1 MKPPTKDD
9 SNVKTPLEEDSGYE
23 TTASRQR
30 RMKPPTRT
38 AKRKPVAFDVDP
50 SRSIGY
56 LIRETN
62 RLVLARLQVFLTPHD
77 VTLGQYFVLREL
89 WQHEGLTQRELSDLI
104 AIQEQST
111 VATIDAMEKRDLVM
125 RVRSTQDR
133 RKIHIHLTERGRA
146 LREQLLGYAAHVIN
160 GATADFTPDELES
173 LRALLR
179 KLRANLQ
186 SETPP

>member
-1 MKPPTKDD
+1 MKRGGGPQHSP
-9 SNVKTPLEEDSGYE
+9 
-23 TTASRQR
+23 
-30 RMKPPTRT
+30 
-38 AKRKPVAFDVDP
+38 PVAFDADP

-62 RLVLARLQVFLTPHD
+62 RLVLARLQVLLAPHD

-89 WQHEGLTQRELSDLI
+89 WQHEGLTQRELSERI

-111 VATIDAMEKRDLVM
+111 VATIDAMEKRDLVI

-133 RKIHIHLTERGRA
+133 RKIHIHLTARGRD
-146 LREQLLGYAAHVIN
+146 LREQLLGYAAQVIN
-160 GATADFTPDELES
+160 GATADFPAADLET

-179 KLRANLQ
+179 KLKTNL
-186 SETPP
+186 ERTRTPVT